1 MEISAALFAAKRLE
15 LSLTNESP
23 TKSYNKVR
31 REKTMADVAAS
42 LSEATEKMN
51 KAVEVAKDDFGAI
64 RTGRAHPG
72 MFNKIMVDY
81 YGTFTALSQLA
92 SVQIPENRL
101 ALVSPFDKGAMAS
114 IEKAIRDSDL
124 GVNPASDGSIIRV
137 ALPQLTEE
145 RRKDYIKVAKT
156 KAEDSKISM
165 RNIRR
170 AAKEAMEK
178 AEKDGEISKDDLSR
192 GEKELEKI
200 TSDHVAKI
208 DELLK
213 HKEAELLEV

>member
-1 MEISAALFAAKRLE
+1 
-15 LSLTNESP
+15 
-23 TKSYNKVR
+23 
-31 REKTMADVAAS
+31 MADVTSALAD
-42 LSEATEKMN
+42 ATDKMN

-64 RTGRAHPG
+64 RTGRAHPS

-81 YGTFTALSQLA
+81 YGTYTALSQLA
-92 SVQIPENRL
+92 SIQVPEARM
-101 ALVSPFDKGAMAS
+101 ATVAPFDKGAMAS
-114 IEKAIRDSDL
+114 IEKAIRESDL
-124 GVNPASDGSIIRV
+124 GVNPGNDGVVIRINF
-137 ALPQLTEE
+137 PQLTEE
-145 RRKDYIKVAKT
+145 RRKEFIKVAKG

-170 AAKEAMEK
+170 TAKEAMEK
-178 AEKDGEISKDDLSR
+178 MEKDGDIGKDDLAR

-213 HKEAELLEV
+213 HKETELLEV

>member
-1 MEISAALFAAKRLE
+1 
-15 LSLTNESP
+15 
-23 TKSYNKVR
+23 
-31 REKTMADVAAS
+31 MADVTSALA
-42 LSEATEKMN
+42 EATEKMA

-64 RTGRAHPG
+64 RTGRAHPA

-81 YGTFTALSQLA
+81 YGTFTSLSQLA
-92 SVQIPENRL
+92 TIQVPESRM
-101 ALVSPFDKGAMAS
+101 AIVSPFDKGAMTS
-114 IEKAIRDSDL
+114 IEKAIRESDL
-124 GVNPASDGSIIRV
+124 GVNPGNDGTVIRV
-137 ALPQLTEE
+137 NFPQLTEE
-145 RRKDYIKVAKT
+145 RRKEYIKVVKT

-178 AEKDGEISKDDLSR
+178 LEKDGDIGKDDLAR

-200 TSDHVAKI
+200 TADHVAKI

-213 HKEAELLEV
+213 HKEVELLEV